1 VIYQQPAEA
10 EPQSLRFGV
19 YYDGSFNVTI
29 TIVVAG
35 TGFRAVRQF
44 LLEAVPDARC
54 DIIDAAVLRTD
65 GFDAE
70 VLIPAMARIDETIM
84 DRIRGLRLIHQWGA
98 GLEGVDVAAATA
110 RHIAV
115 ANVPSTG
122 GNADSV
128 AEWCVMAAIALSRRL
143 PLALETIR
151 RGTGWGAPIGRTLLG
166 RTAGI
171 VGLGGIGQA
180 LAMRLRPFGMRLIGI
195 RRRPD
200 PALTTRLGLEWVGGP
215 ERLPELLRQS
225 DYLFL
230 CVPLNDE
237 TRGLIDEAAFELLPP
252 KACVINAARGGLI
265 EHQALLRAIAEGRL
279 MGAGLD
285 VFEQEPLDPSSP
297 LLSRPEVLAT
307 AHIAGVT
314 DASYQSIAHALTDNL
329 RRLDAGEPLQNCV
342 NWDAIAGPIGGRL

>member
-1 VIYQQPAEA
+1 VQ
-10 EPQSLRFGV
+10 
-19 YYDGSFNVTI
+19 I

-35 TGFRAVRQF
+35 IGFRVVQDFLRQ
-44 LLEAVPDARC
+44 AVPEARC
-54 DIIDAAVLRTD
+54 EMIDSAVLRTA

-70 VLIPAMARIDETIM
+70 VLIPAMARIDGTMM

-98 GLEGVDVAAATA
+98 GLEGVDIAAATA
-110 RHIAV
+110 RRIMV

-128 AEWCVMAAIALSRRL
+128 AEWCVMVAIALSRRL
-143 PLALETIR
+143 PSALETIR
-151 RGTGWGAPIGRTLLG
+151 NGSGWGAPIGRALCG

-180 LAMRLRPFGMRLIGI
+180 LAVRLRPFGMRLIGI
-195 RRRPD
+195 KRRPD
-200 PALTTRLGLEWVGGP
+200 PALASRLGLAWLGGL

-230 CVPLNDE
+230 CVPLNDQ
-237 TRGLIDEAAFELLPP
+237 TRGLIDGAAFALMPP
-252 KACVINAARGGLI
+252 EACVINAARGGLI
-265 EHQALLRAIAEGRL
+265 EHQALLRALSEGRL

-285 VFEQEPLDPSSP
+285 VFEQEPLDPLSP
-297 LLSRPEVLAT
+297 LLSRADVLAT

-314 DASYQSIAHALTDNL
+314 DVSYRSIAHALADNL
-329 RRLDAGEPLQNCV
+329 HRLKAGEPLKNCV
-342 NWDAIAGPIGGRL
+342 NWDASGRPPGAA